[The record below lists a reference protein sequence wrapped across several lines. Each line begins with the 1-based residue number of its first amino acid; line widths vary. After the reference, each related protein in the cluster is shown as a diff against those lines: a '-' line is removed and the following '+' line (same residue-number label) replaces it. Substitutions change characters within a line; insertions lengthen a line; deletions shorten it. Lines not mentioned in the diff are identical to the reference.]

1 MRVRAQEH
9 QHKTDSTNNIVLYF
23 KIDGAILD
31 STYMGNNESL
41 KKLDE
46 LIKNELIIP
55 NLDSITIVASSSPDG
70 KEAYNLELSR
80 KRAESVKAYITNI
93 PRSKKSLSM
102 HDTPVRTGLISNV

>member
-55 NLDSITIVASSSPDG
+55 NLDSITIVYRWEFLFLG
-70 KEAYNLELSR
+70 SR
-80 KRAESVKAYITNI
+80 PKARRREGSFSWRITVS
-93 PRSKKSLSM
+93 R
-102 HDTPVRTGLISNV
+102 

>member
-1 MRVRAQEH
+1 MKVYAIILILIMLLTGSIMRVRAQEH
-9 QHKTDSTNNIVLYF
+9 QHKIDSTNNIVLYF

-70 KEAYNLELSR
+70 KEAYNQSLYHVEISR
-80 KRAESVKAYITNI
+80 DQERACLCTIH
-93 PRSKKSLSM
+93 R
-102 HDTPVRTGLISNV
+102 

>member
-46 LIKNELIIP
+46 LIQK
-55 NLDSITIVASSSPDG
+55 
-70 KEAYNLELSR
+70 
-80 KRAESVKAYITNI
+80 
-93 PRSKKSLSM
+93 
-102 HDTPVRTGLISNV
+102 

>member
-1 MRVRAQEH
+1 MKVYAIILILIMLLTGSIMRVRAQEY

-46 LIKNELIIP
+46 LTKMN
-55 NLDSITIVASSSPDG
+55 
-70 KEAYNLELSR
+70 
-80 KRAESVKAYITNI
+80 
-93 PRSKKSLSM
+93 
-102 HDTPVRTGLISNV
+102 